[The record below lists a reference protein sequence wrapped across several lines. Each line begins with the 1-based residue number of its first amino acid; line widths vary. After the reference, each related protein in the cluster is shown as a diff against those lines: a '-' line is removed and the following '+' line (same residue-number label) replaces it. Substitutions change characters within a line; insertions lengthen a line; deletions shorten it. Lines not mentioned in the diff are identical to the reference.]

1 MAERELPEELKNII
15 FEFVETKC
23 KVCGRYMI
31 DSFKSKKLCSI
42 VCWIKF
48 NFGINEFFLFT
59 FYSVFFL
66 YDLIFIEFPE
76 FSNQYLDE
84 ILDEI

>member
-1 MAERELPEELKNII
+1 MAEKELPEELKNII
-15 FEFVETKC
+15 LEFAKTKC
-23 KVCGRYMI
+23 KVCGSYMI
-31 DSFKSKKLCSI
+31 DSFKSKKLCSV

-59 FYSVFFL
+59 FYLVFFL
-66 YDLIFIEFPE
+66 YDLIFIKFPK